1 MTPSSTT
8 RSAAPS
14 YDGKKGNMRRTLIAL
29 LACVLVI
36 IGAAAVV
43 TWAPWRTTPPANSV
57 RYLGVYEADSP
68 TSYAGIDQFAQ
79 DIGRQPNL
87 VTYYSHWLDQ
97 FQASFATSAEQHG
110 ATTLVQIAPQNISL
124 TDITAGRYDPYLTS
138 YAAAVKA
145 FGKPVVLSFGHEMN
159 GDWYSWGYKHNS
171 PAAFIAA
178 WRHIVTLFRAD
189 GVTNVT
195 WLWTVNIIGND
206 SPLTSDPASW
216 WPGNSYVNWVGID
229 GYYYQSTQDFA
240 QVFGPTIIDVKTFTK
255 DPIIIAETGAA
266 IAADQ
271 SAKINDLFNGIQ
283 TYGLLGFVWF
293 DANDTTQGL
302 NWRITSQAALSQ
314 YRHDANAFMK
324 PAP

>member
-8 RSAAPS
+8 RSATRANLA
-14 YDGKKGNMRRTLIAL
+14 KKGNMRRKLTAL
-29 LACVLVI
+29 LACVLVV

-43 TWAPWRTTPPANSV
+43 VWAPWRTTAPADSV

-68 TSYAGIDQFAQ
+68 TSYAGVEQFAQ
-79 DIGRQPNL
+79 AIGRQPNL
-87 VTYYSHWLDQ
+87 VTYYSHWLYP
-97 FQASFATSAEQHG
+97 FQTSFATSAEQHG
-110 ATTLVQIAPQNISL
+110 ATTLVQIAPQNIQL

-138 YAAAVKA
+138 YAAQVKA
-145 FGKPVVLSFGHEMN
+145 FGKPVILSFGHEMN

-171 PAAFIAA
+171 PQVFIAA
-178 WRHIVTLFRAD
+178 WRHIVTLFRAA

-216 WPGNSYVNWVGID
+216 WPGNSYVNMVGID
-229 GYYYQSTQDFA
+229 GYYYESTENFA
-240 QVFGPTIIDVKTFTK
+240 QVFGPTIIDVRTFAHK
-255 DPIIIAETGAA
+255 PEIIAETGAA
-266 IAADQ
+266 VAADQ
-271 SAKINDLFNGIQ
+271 SAKINDLFSGIQ

>member
-8 RSAAPS
+8 RSVAPP
-14 YDGKKGNMRRTLIAL
+14 YHGKKGIMRRKLIAL
-29 LACVLVI
+29 LACALVA
-36 IGAAAVV
+36 IGTAAVV
-43 TWAPWRTTPPANSV
+43 VWAPWRTTAPAKSV

-68 TSYAGIDQFAQ
+68 TSYAGVEQFAQ
-79 DIGRQPNL
+79 AIGRQPNL
-87 VTYYSHWLDQ
+87 VTYYSHWLDP
-97 FQASFATSAEQHG
+97 FRTSFATSAEQHG
-110 ATTLVQIAPQNISL
+110 ATTLVQIAPQNIQL

-138 YAAAVKA
+138 YATDVKA
-145 FGKPVVLSFGHEMN
+145 FGKQVVLSFGHEMN

-171 PAAFIAA
+171 PQVFIAA
-178 WRHIVTLFRAD
+178 YRHIVNLFRAA

-206 SPLTSDPASW
+206 SPYTSDPDSW

-229 GYYYQSTQDFA
+229 GYYYQSTENFA
-240 QVFGPTIIDVKTFTK
+240 QVFGPTIIDVRTLTR
-255 DPIIIAETGAA
+255 DPVIIAETGASV
-266 IAADQ
+266 AAGQ
-271 SAKINDLFNGIQ
+271 PAKINDLFNNIQ
-283 TYGLLGFVWF
+283 IYGLLGFVWF